1 MKKKLKL
8 AYFGG
13 ERTIKYKF
21 KRYSSISPKEAKVA
35 SEIIKKGILSDF
47 LASPHEGFRGGK
59 MVKKFE
65 KKIEDFY
72 NVKNAIVV
80 NSWTSG
86 LICAVGALDVEPG
99 DEIITTPWSM
109 CATATSILHWNA
121 IPIFADIDPKTF
133 CINPYSVEKLINSRT
148 KAVLAVDIFGLS
160 HDIDLLKK
168 IVKKKNKNIKI
179 IADSA
184 QSPYSFYKNKIAGTM
199 SDIGGYSFNCH
210 KHIQTGEGGAIVTN
224 NNRLADRMRRIRN
237 HAEATIK
244 SEMNLNNLIGYNFRL
259 GEIECG
265 IGIEQIKK
273 LKKMVRKKQL
283 ECKYISKRLSK
294 LQGIKVPF
302 VPKNQTHSYYMF
314 PILVNTKKLNVNK
327 KLIFKA
333 LVKEGVQGLNNSY
346 PIIYDLPMYKNRI
359 AYGSKHFPWSLS
371 KKKIKYRKGLC
382 PVAEHLNEHEIITLE
397 VCLFSLNQKDI
408 KLICESFEKVW
419 KNLNLLKKL
428 GNLKKSQ

>member
-1 MKKKLKL
+1 
-8 AYFGG
+8 
-13 ERTIKYKF
+13 
-21 KRYSSISPKEAKVA
+21 
-35 SEIIKKGILSDF
+35 
-47 LASPHEGFRGGK
+47 
-59 MVKKFE
+59 
-65 KKIEDFY
+65 
-72 NVKNAIVV
+72 
-80 NSWTSG
+80 
-86 LICAVGALDVEPG
+86 
-99 DEIITTPWSM
+99 
-109 CATATSILHWNA
+109 
-121 IPIFADIDPKTF
+121 
-133 CINPYSVEKLINSRT
+133 
-148 KAVLAVDIFGLS
+148 
-160 HDIDLLKK
+160 
-168 IVKKKNKNIKI
+168 
-179 IADSA
+179 
-184 QSPYSFYKNKIAGTM
+184 
-199 SDIGGYSFNCH
+199 
-210 KHIQTGEGGAIVTN
+210 
-224 NNRLADRMRRIRN
+224 
-237 HAEATIK
+237 
-244 SEMNLNNLIGYNFRL
+244 
-259 GEIECG
+259 
-265 IGIEQIKK
+265 
-273 LKKMVRKKQL
+273 MVRKKQL